1 VVADLHAFLSEGDV
15 PTPYFLI
22 GHSQGGAN
30 VLLFSVEHPDEV
42 AGFVAMNPGAPC
54 SLFLRTV
61 AKVMSRDEL
70 RAEVENCAGQNPEGI
85 DLRPQSA
92 VLRTSLPPSI
102 PYAVMYAFN
111 CAGDDFCERV
121 RPVELR
127 DEAVLAELGNGGR
140 FVEVKGADHEI
151 WLTDMDIVLQ
161 TIDDVWAEATV

>member
-1 VVADLHAFLSEGDV
+1 
-15 PTPYFLI
+15 
-22 GHSQGGAN
+22 
-30 VLLFSVEHPDEV
+30 
-42 AGFVAMNPGAPC
+42 
-54 SLFLRTV
+54 
-61 AKVMSRDEL
+61 MSRDEL
-70 RAEVENCAGQNPEGI
+70 QAEIENCEGQNPEGI

-127 DEAVLAELGNGGR
+127 DEAVLADLGKGGR

-161 TIDDVWAEATV
+161 TIDDV